1 MDLLAKLAGSY
12 ILVNTTAWNNGTEL
26 PNSLG
31 NNYTGILTYT
41 RTGWM
46 SANLASTDAEF
57 SPQNITWP
65 PRENNS
71 DTDWLLAAKHALSY
85 AGQLSVS
92 DAYPATEEEGQLIH
106 GPLTVSSLPSWR
118 GTLQL
123 RNYTVYKRDD
133 GVFLKIWAYRGDF
146 KTHIWWKRLD

>member
-1 MDLLAKLAGSY
+1 MKTDLLKKLAGSY
-12 ILVNTTAWNNGTEL
+12 VLLNTTAWNNGTEL
-26 PNSLG
+26 ANPLG
-31 NNYTGILTYT
+31 ENYTGILTYT

-46 SANLASTDAEF
+46 SANLASIDTEF
-57 SPQNITWP
+57 SPQNISWP
-65 PRENNS
+65 P
-71 DTDWLLAAKHALSY
+71 H
-85 AGQLSVS
+85 

-118 GTLQL
+118 GTLQA

-133 GVFLKIWAYRGDF
+133 GVFLRIWAYSGVF